1 MTITSLASFKKEIH
15 LGGDCYAV
23 MEYLREMC
31 SNVYKFAQQS
41 EIASHFQSKRLC
53 NDLDKTSQA
62 ADVQATTKDHWQHV
76 LQM

>member
-1 MTITSLASFKKEIH
+1 
-15 LGGDCYAV
+15 
-23 MEYLREMC
+23 MC

-41 EIASHFQSKRLC
+41 EIASRFQCKRLC

-62 ADVQATTKDHWQHV
+62 ADVQASTKDHWQHV